1 MGILGGLF
9 AGIYGATSGP
19 KRPAAANNTPPI
31 NASSSD
37 EADFI
42 KCGNSWSRREKHTL
56 TSNAGS
62 SSRSRRVPRRSNKRR
77 LWRTGVDGLHDA
89 LYLYLALGH
98 LLPVES
104 KYCPRRRSI
113 QDTTRAIG
121 MTSNRK
127 LHYYITVHPSVSW
140 VRSDME
146 WASEGSERGYRC

>member
-42 KCGNSWSRREKHTL
+42 KCANSWPRPVRETHADIY
-56 TSNAGS
+56 AGS
-62 SSRSRRVPRRSNKRR
+62 SSRSRRVPRRNNKWR
-77 LWRTGVDGLHDA
+77 LWRTGVDGLIDT
-89 LYLYLALGH
+89 LYLYLALGQ

-104 KYCPRRRSI
+104 NI
-113 QDTTRAIG
+113 AQDGPYKTLLALWHDIEPQVA
-121 MTSNRK
+121 
-127 LHYYITVHPSVSW
+127 LLYHC
-140 VRSDME
+140 
-146 WASEGSERGYRC
+146 ASEYELGT